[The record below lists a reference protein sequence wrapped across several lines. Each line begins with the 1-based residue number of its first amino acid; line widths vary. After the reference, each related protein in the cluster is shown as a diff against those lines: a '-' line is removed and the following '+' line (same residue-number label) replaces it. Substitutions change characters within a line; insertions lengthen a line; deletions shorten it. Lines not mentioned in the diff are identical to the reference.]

1 MSPVLTKIEVD
12 QFAAARA
19 GDFRHPASILARL
32 GIEYEYEAE
41 TEQGD
46 VMVFHHC
53 VNVPVGLPTYV
64 TAYR

>member
-1 MSPVLTKIEVD
+1 MSHEMTKVEVD

-41 TEQGD
+41 ADRD

-53 VNVPVGLPTYV
+53 INVPAVLPVYV
-64 TAYR
+64 TASR

>member
-1 MSPVLTKIEVD
+1 MSQMMTTIEVD

-41 TEQGD
+41 ADQGD
-46 VMVFHHC
+46 VVVFHHC
-53 VNVPVGLPTYV
+53 INIPAALPVYV
-64 TAYR
+64 TAHR